1 MHAHKNSMHSLPY
14 RTNRGKMVERAVHG
28 TTLFYKVNRPLLHYQ
43 RQRNKNDN
51 KFKWLAWF
59 SFFPTIFPAPE
70 KKKKKKETVC
80 KRIFRRTHKVQQ
92 KKKKKKKFHERFSL
106 TKISIISF
114 ISKYLFFADYHKI
127 AQTDLITSTLS
138 VSYRTGSSTQYMSST
153 SLLLSIDWWFEQKGS
168 LINNLLLIL
177 YPAGVVQEISIIM
190 VYTIHRWLM
199 NAWRYT
205 DAHLPYRAWMRF
217 EFFPCLHSL
226 SWFQS
231 IFTTR
236 KQLGRILKFYIKILS
251 YPVVLMNPSHL
262 PQGSPHCSVIV

>member
-1 MHAHKNSMHSLPY
+1 MIINLNDLLDFHFFQRFSQ
-14 RTNRGKMVERAVHG
+14 
-28 TTLFYKVNRPLLHYQ
+28 PL
-43 RQRNKNDN
+43 
-51 KFKWLAWF
+51 
-59 SFFPTIFPAPE
+59 
-70 KKKKKKETVC
+70 KKKKKKKKQFVNGSSAELI
-80 KRIFRRTHKVQQ
+80 KFSK

-199 NAWRYT
+199 NAWRFT